1 MRCSLLLHSSLTPLP
16 GQWDR
21 RQSCKYTLGATFVI
35 ISQNFLIARHKSFG
49 CATIARHN
57 IKHVLWRAI
66 AARVA
71 FYSRPGLCWQPSIF
85 SILKYLNTIHLFHIV
100 LLYLITFQTHIWN
113 AILTSHYFL
122 CTQCAIFSLSDSL
135 FISSTPNT
143 SMVFRVFPWSV
154 RNIAGLYFFS
164 ISVSTIYLI
173 LIPISNVI
181 GGSLSCLLLCKNR
194 LYYKS

>member
-1 MRCSLLLHSSLTPLP
+1 MACDCRTCSILLTARPVL
-16 GQWDR
+16 
-21 RQSCKYTLGATFVI
+21 ATFNI
-35 ISQNFLIARHKSFG
+35 QYPKISEHDSFVPYSFVVSNNLSNSYLK
-49 CATIARHN
+49 CDIN
-57 IKHVLWRAI
+57 I
-66 AARVA
+66 
-71 FYSRPGLCWQPSIF
+71 S
-85 SILKYLNTIHLFHIV
+85 LFFMYTV
-100 LLYLITFQTHIWN
+100 
-113 AILTSHYFL
+113 
-122 CTQCAIFSLSDSL
+122 AIFSLSDSL

-194 LYYKS
+194 LYKS